1 MKIAFTGNLNIREIG
16 NKICGK
22 VNCLNTCILNHE
34 NYSSDLFFEWP
45 YLTFE
50 TFIYL
55 VILLN
60 SKRPQRWLQVNQSQF
75 IDGETSFAFSNAS
88 SVL

>member
-1 MKIAFTGNLNIREIG
+1 MKIAFSGNLNIREIG

-34 NYSSDLFFEWP
+34 NYSGDLSFEWP

-55 VILLN
+55 VTLLN
-60 SKRPQRWLQVNQSQF
+60 S
-75 IDGETSFAFSNAS
+75 
-88 SVL
+88 